1 LLSGKATQITSGEK
15 SVNFEI
21 APRSWAVLKAD
32 SQFQPTTKLSIT
44 LNKPSIDIRTNESLL
59 ALTANVPGS
68 DFTEVT
74 FAYRVKGKS
83 KNWSIV
89 GTADKRIVG
98 VTGFKD
104 GLYRAYVN
112 SYKFKKGTE
121 LQFVAIAKNVNGE
134 KLASSLQSYLVK

>member
-1 LLSGKATQITSGEK
+1 
-15 SVNFEI
+15 
-21 APRSWAVLKAD
+21 
-32 SQFQPTTKLSIT
+32 
-44 LNKPSIDIRTNESLL
+44 
-59 ALTANVPGS
+59 
-68 DFTEVT
+68 VT